1 MLAEVDQDLHQ
12 DQDIIDQGLSQ
23 GVEVVPAQGDVLTP
37 KGVLDHHQGPGKDLD
52 HVNDQDLGQRDLGQ
66 ERDLAPDLK
75 IGAGLE
81 GPDQGPNQDGNHA
94 PARELETEDHDQ
106 VQGVR

>member
-23 GVEVVPAQGDVLTP
+23 DVEVVPAQGDVLTLE
-37 KGVLDHHQGPGKDLD
+37 GVLDHLQGPGKDLD

-75 IGAGLE
+75 IGAGMNYNSQPSQEFCFLFLLMTRLLK
-81 GPDQGPNQDGNHA
+81 D
-94 PARELETEDHDQ
+94 L
-106 VQGVR
+106 